1 MCFLPNGLIP
11 PRQSTQAVIS
21 NPCHSVT
28 EGNSNTP
35 SSATCSAPTAT
46 FSWAN
51 TLWVALPYYLAEL
64 IIQNNQLVAIEVPI
78 SEPPKGYN
86 LWHFYSEIQFETSK
100 KTNLVIAFSIDNLT
114 NEAYRDY
121 LNRQRFFVD
130 EMGRNFQVQIKF
142 NY

>member
-1 MCFLPNGLIP
+1 VNGWDASNHKYLIDVPPLKIMNGFKWHEKNWCNFKAEVKNEWVFTQNQFPNY
-11 PRQSTQAVIS
+11 
-21 NPCHSVT
+21 NF
-28 EGNSNTP
+28 
-35 SSATCSAPTAT
+35 SA
-46 FSWAN
+46 N
-51 TLWVALPYYLAEL
+51 